1 MFEAGVISDYSVSE
15 SKPKLELFIEKF
27 AASGTV
33 TVQIYVHILL
43 SRHGPVAGIIM

>member
-1 MFEAGVISDYSVSE
+1 MFEAGLISDYSVSE
-15 SKPKLELFIEKF
+15 SKLELFIEKF
-27 AASGTV
+27 AASRTV